1 MHNSPAVTS
10 AKSFDLTSTAFLI
23 VAFLTGIA
31 GALQTPTLSIFLTD
45 EVHARPAMVGF
56 FFTGSAVIGILVSQF
71 LAGRSDKRGDRK
83 SLIVFCCLLGVLA
96 CTLFAW
102 NRNYFV
108 LLFVGVF
115 LSSFGSTANP
125 QMFALARE
133 HADKTG
139 REAVMFSSFLRA
151 QVSLAWVIGPPL
163 AYALAMGFSFTVMY
177 LSAAVAFIVCGVMV
191 WLFLPSMQKELPL
204 ATGTVE
210 APRRNRR
217 DTLLLFVICTLMW
230 GSNSLYIINMP
241 LFIINELHL
250 PEKLAGVMMGTA
262 AGLEIPTMLMAGYFA
277 KRLGK
282 RFLMRV
288 AAVGGVCFYAGMLM
302 AHSPVILLGLQLL
315 NAIFIGILGGIGMLY
330 FQDLMPGQAGSATT
344 LYTNTSRVGWII
356 AGSVAGIVAEI
367 WNYHAVFWFAM
378 VMIIATLFCLL
389 RIKDV

>member
-1 MHNSPAVTS
+1 MHNSPAVSS

-56 FFTGSAVIGILVSQF
+56 FFTGSAVIGIQVSQF

-139 REAVMFSSFLRA
+139 REAVIFSSFLRA

-204 ATGTVE
+204 ATGTIE

-262 AGLEIPTMLMAGYFA
+262 AGLEIPTMLIAGYFA

>member
-1 MHNSPAVTS
+1 MHNSPAVSS

-56 FFTGSAVIGILVSQF
+56 FFTGSAVIGIMVSQF

-108 LLFVGVF
+108 LLYVGVF

-262 AGLEIPTMLMAGYFA
+262 AGLEIPTMLIAGYFA

-302 AHSPVILLGLQLL
+302 AHSPAILLGLQLL

>member
-10 AKSFDLTSTAFLI
+10 AKSFDLTSMAFLI

-262 AGLEIPTMLMAGYFA
+262 AGLEIPTMLIAGYFA

-330 FQDLMPGQAGSATT
+330 FQGLMPGQAGSATT

>member
-10 AKSFDLTSTAFLI
+10 VKSFDLTSMAFLI

-262 AGLEIPTMLMAGYFA
+262 AGLEIPTMLIAGYFA

>member
-1 MHNSPAVTS
+1 MHNSPAVSS

-56 FFTGSAVIGILVSQF
+56 FFTGSAVIGILVNQF

-262 AGLEIPTMLMAGYFA
+262 AGLEIPTMLIAGYFA

-302 AHSPVILLGLQLL
+302 AHSPAILLGLQLL

-378 VMIIATLFCLL
+378 VMIIAT
-389 RIKDV
+389 

>member
-10 AKSFDLTSTAFLI
+10 AKSFDLTSMAFLI

-56 FFTGSAVIGILVSQF
+56 FFTGSAVIGIQVSQF

-262 AGLEIPTMLMAGYFA
+262 AGLEIPTMLIAGYFA

>member
-1 MHNSPAVTS
+1 MHNSPAVSS

-56 FFTGSAVIGILVSQF
+56 FFTGSAVIGILVNQF

-262 AGLEIPTMLMAGYFA
+262 AGLEIPTMLIAGYFA

-344 LYTNTSRVGWII
+344 LYTNTSRVGWIN